1 MENQFRMDGRVAL
14 VTGAGSGIGQAIA
27 IGLAEAGA
35 RVAAVDLTT
44 ERAAQTV
51 AEIEGMGGTTIAIGA
66 DVATDEI
73 ADAVDEAQRVLGPL
87 DLAVNSA
94 GIARAVAA
102 REMTVEEFETMY
114 RVNVTGV
121 FRSCQAEA
129 RAMAAHHGGAIVN
142 LASISGIV
150 SHRQMLQSHYNS
162 SKAAVAHL
170 TRSLATE
177 WASDGIRVNALSP
190 GFTLTPMNLRDEV
203 ANIRESVSR
212 DIPLGRFAEPREL
225 VGPALFL
232 LSDASSYCTG
242 VNLVVDGGFTLL

>member
-1 MENQFRMDGRVAL
+1 MKNQFRLDGGVAL
-14 VTGAGSGIGQAIA
+14 VTGAGSGIGRAIA

-35 RVAAVDLTT
+35 AVAAVDLDV
-44 ERAAQTV
+44 ERV
-51 AEIEGMGGTTIAIGA
+51 AETVESIERGGGRVHAIAA
-66 DVATDEI
+66 DVTTDQVS
-73 ADAVDEAQRVLGPL
+73 DAVDEAQRELGPL
-87 DLAVNSA
+87 GLAVNSA
-94 GIARAVAA
+94 GIARAVPA
-102 REMTVEEFETMY
+102 RDMTVEQFETMY

-129 RAMAAHHGGAIVN
+129 RAMASHGGGAIVN

-150 SHRQMLQSHYNS
+150 SHRQMLQAHYNS

-177 WASDGIRVNALSP
+177 WAADGIRVNAISP

-203 ANIRESVSR
+203 ASIRESVSH
-212 DIPLGRFAEPREL
+212 DIPLGRFAEPEEL
-225 VGPALFL
+225 VGPAIFL
-232 LSDASSYCTG
+232 LAAAGSYCTG